1 MVRLRWAEGVLPR
14 ENWSGGCSFWLAERS
29 LTGKMRRMPRV
40 RTLIVGIPLLLAA
53 VTAVALWTVA
63 RVSVDKKNEM
73 YIGSIGEPTT
83 LNPVQ
88 AADAAS
94 SSVTGMIFNGLLK
107 YDADLEIVGDLA
119 AAWKMSQRSTF
130 FFATPEDA
138 VTAAANMEV
147 GITDRAAVHL
157 RRYMVE
163 GNRLVLEMSL
173 PGVTDSEVLAG
184 KFGVP
189 FLPVS
194 TVSVAA
200 PKALGDLLDVFA
212 AEDLAS
218 RVVRVWS
225 HGNLGELV
233 FLGNEEATL
242 ERLRAYLAEKFG
254 AEGWLVET
262 VLAPKFLAEP
272 EVTFVLHEGVRW
284 HDGAPFTSLD
294 VKFTY
299 DAIMDDR
306 VASPRKSDYELVL
319 SVETPDARTVRVVY
333 RRPFSPALESWMM
346 SVLPAHLLAEVAPDQ
361 WPLTFNRAPVGT
373 GAFKFAE
380 WKTNQFV
387 RVARNDDYFKGRPH
401 LDGIVFRTLPD
412 PLTLRL
418 AFETRQVDFWA
429 ADPWAV
435 GSFREDERF
444 TVFTSP
450 SNSYNYVG
458 WNLRRPM
465 FQDLRV
471 RRALAHAVNVDQ
483 MIRYVLY
490 GYGTQSTGIF
500 TPEMW
505 FFNPHVTPLAY
516 DPEKARQ
523 LLDEAGWV
531 PGADGIRVKDGQRF
545 AFTLIT
551 NNGNV
556 IRSDIATLVQENL
569 RTVGIEVTVEMYEWA
584 VFLKRFVNQG
594 EFDAVV
600 LGWAL
605 GQGFDQFQIW
615 HSTQTEPE
623 RLNMVGYQS
632 EQADRLLE
640 SIREEFVR
648 EKIIAMCGEL
658 QQLIYGDQPYL
669 FLFVPEGTSVMWKD
683 TFRVKRPGPDGTW
696 VEEPVTMTKAGWSHY
711 LEWFYRPE
719 YAGEARD

>member
-1 MVRLRWAEGVLPR
+1 MPRLR
-14 ENWSGGCSFWLAERS
+14 
-29 LTGKMRRMPRV
+29 
-40 RTLIVGIPLLLAA
+40 TLMLGIPLLLAA
-53 VTAVALWTVA
+53 VTALALWTVS
-63 RVSVDKKNEM
+63 RVTVDKKNEM
-73 YIGSIGEPTT
+73 YIGSIGEPST

-88 AADAAS
+88 AADSAS
-94 SSVTGMIFNGLLK
+94 GSVTGVIFNGLLK
-107 YDADLEIVGDLA
+107 YNAGLEIVGDLA
-119 AAWKMSQRSTF
+119 AEWKLSQRSTF
-130 FFATPEDA
+130 FFDSAEA
-138 VTAAANMEV
+138 AILAAANLEAGGV
-147 GITDRAAVHL
+147 DREALHL
-157 RRYMVE
+157 RRYAVE
-163 GNRLVLEMSL
+163 GDRLELELSL
-173 PGVTDSEVLAG
+173 PGVGDSEKLAA
-184 KFGVP
+184 KFGVAP
-189 FLPVS
+189 LPVQ
-194 TVSVAA
+194 TLSVMA
-200 PKALGDLLDVFA
+200 PKPLEDALTRFA
-212 AEDLAS
+212 AEESSA

-233 FLGNEEATL
+233 FLGAEEATR
-242 ERLRAYLAEKFG
+242 ERLRVWLAERFG
-254 AEGWLVET
+254 EEGLRIEAVQ
-262 VLAPKFLAEP
+262 APRFLAEP
-272 EVTFVLHEGVRW
+272 VVVFRLHDDVRW
-284 HDGAPFTSLD
+284 HDGAPFTSRD

-299 DAIMDDR
+299 EAMMDDR
-306 VASPRKSDYELVL
+306 VASPRKPDYELVL

-333 RRPFSPALESWMM
+333 RRPFSPALESWMT
-346 SVLPAHLLAEVAPDQ
+346 SVLPAHLLAGVPPDR

-373 GAFKFAE
+373 GPFKFAE

-387 RVARNDDYFKGRPH
+387 RVARNEDYFKGLPH

-418 AFETRQVDFWA
+418 AFETRQVDFWS

-444 TVFTSP
+444 TLFTSP

-471 RRALAHAVNVDQ
+471 RQALAHAVNIDQ
-483 MIRYVLY
+483 MIRYILY

-505 FFNPHVTPLAY
+505 FFNPRVQPLAY
-516 DPEKARQ
+516 DPEAARQ

-531 PGADGIRVKDGQRF
+531 PGEDGIRVKDGLRF

-569 RTVGIEVTVEMYEWA
+569 RAIGIEVTVEMYEWA

-615 HSTQTEPE
+615 HSSQTEPE
-623 RLNMVGYQS
+623 RLNMVGYRNK
-632 EQADRLLE
+632 EADRLLE
-640 SIREEFVR
+640 SVREEFDR
-648 EKIIAMCGEL
+648 GEIIRQCGEL
-658 QQLIYGDQPYL
+658 QQLIYDDQPYL

-683 TFRVKRPGPDGTW
+683 AFRVRRPGPDGTW
-696 VEEPVTMTKAGWSHY
+696 IDEPVTMTKAGWSHY

-719 YAGEARD
+719 YAKEASE

>member
-1 MVRLRWAEGVLPR
+1 
-14 ENWSGGCSFWLAERS
+14 
-29 LTGKMRRMPRV
+29 MPRV

-83 LNPVQ
+83 LNPIQ
-88 AADAAS
+88 AADSAA
-94 SSVTGMIFNGLLK
+94 SSVTGVVFNGLLK
-107 YDADLEIVGDLA
+107 YNADLEIVGDLA
-119 AAWKMSQRSTF
+119 AEWDLSQRSTF
-130 FFATPEDA
+130 FFATDEEA
-138 VTAAANMEV
+138 VMAAANMEA
-147 GITDRAAVHL
+147 GIVDRAALHL
-157 RRYMVE
+157 RRYTV
-163 GNRLVLEMSL
+163 GDKRLVLELSL
-173 PGVTDSEVLAG
+173 PGVSDSRKLAE
-184 KFGVP
+184 KFGVAAMP
-189 FLPVS
+189 TR
-194 TVSVAA
+194 TVSIAA
-200 PKALGDLLDVFA
+200 PKPLDDALSRFA
-212 AEDLAS
+212 AEDLAAQ
-218 RVVRVWS
+218 VVRVWAK
-225 HGNLGELV
+225 GNLGELV
-233 FLGNEEATL
+233 FLGNKEATL
-242 ERLRAYLAEKFG
+242 GRLRVWLAERFG
-254 AEGWLVET
+254 EEGLLIET
-262 VLAPKFLAEP
+262 VLAPEFLAEP
-272 EVTFVLHEGVRW
+272 EVTFRLHEDVRW
-284 HDGAPFTSLD
+284 HDGAPFTSRD

-299 DAIMDDR
+299 NAIMDDR
-306 VASPRKSDYELVL
+306 VASPRRPDYELVL
-319 SVETPDARTVRVVY
+319 SVDTPDGQTVRVVY

-346 SVLPAHLLAEVAPDQ
+346 SVLPAHLLADIAPDQ

-373 GAFKFAE
+373 GPFKFAE

-401 LDGIVFRTLPD
+401 LDGIVFRSLPD

-418 AFETRQVDFWA
+418 AFETRQVDFWSV
-429 ADPWAV
+429 DPWAV
-435 GSFREDERF
+435 GSFREDTRF
-444 TVFTSP
+444 TLFTSP

-471 RRALAHAVNVDQ
+471 RQALAHAVNIDQ

-505 FFNPHVTPLAY
+505 FFNPDVQPLAY
-516 DPEKARQ
+516 DPEKAKQ
-523 LLDEAGWV
+523 LLEAAGWV
-531 PGADGIRVKDGQRF
+531 PGPDGVRVKDGKRF

-569 RTVGIEVTVEMYEWA
+569 RAVGIEVTVEMYEWA

-632 EQADRLLE
+632 KEADRLLE
-640 SIREEFVR
+640 SIREEFDR
-648 EKIIAMCGEL
+648 EEIIRQCGEL
-658 QQLIYGDQPYL
+658 QQLIYNDQPYL

-683 TFRVKRPGPDGTW
+683 AFRVKRPGPDGTW
-696 VEEPVTMTKAGWSHY
+696 IDEPVTMTKAGWSHY

-719 YAGEARD
+719 YAQEAANNP

>member
-1 MVRLRWAEGVLPR
+1 
-14 ENWSGGCSFWLAERS
+14 
-29 LTGKMRRMPRV
+29 MPRL

-53 VTAVALWTVA
+53 VTALALWTVS
-63 RVSVDKKNEM
+63 RVTVDKKNEM
-73 YIGSIGEPTT
+73 YIGSIGEPGT

-88 AADAAS
+88 AADSAS
-94 SSVTGMIFNGLLK
+94 GSVTGVIFNGLLK
-107 YDADLEIVGDLA
+107 YNAGLEIVGDLA
-119 AAWKMSQRSTF
+119 AEWDLSQRSTF
-130 FFATPEDA
+130 FFDSAEEA
-138 VTAAANMEV
+138 ILAAANLEARVM
-147 GITDRAAVHL
+147 DREELHL
-157 RRYMVE
+157 RRYAVE
-163 GNRLVLEMSL
+163 GNRLELELSL
-173 PGVTDSEVLAG
+173 PGVDDSEKLAA
-184 KFGVP
+184 KFGVTP
-189 FLPVS
+189 L
-194 TVSVAA
+194 TVRTLSVMA
-200 PKALGDLLDVFA
+200 PKPLSDALTLFA
-212 AEDLAS
+212 AKESTA

-225 HGNLGELV
+225 NGNLGELV
-233 FLGNEEATL
+233 FLGDDEATR
-242 ERLRAYLAEKFG
+242 ERLRVWLAERFG
-254 AEGWLVET
+254 EEGLRIEPVQG
-262 VLAPKFLAEP
+262 PGFLAEP
-272 EVTFVLHEGVRW
+272 VVVFLLHDDVRW
-284 HDGAPFTSLD
+284 HDGAPFTSRD

-299 DAIMDDR
+299 EAIMDDR
-306 VASPRKSDYELVL
+306 VASPRKPDYELVL
-319 SVETPDARTVRVVY
+319 SVETPDARRVRVVY

-346 SVLPAHLLAEVAPDQ
+346 SVLPAHLLAGVPPDQ
-361 WPLTFNRAPVGT
+361 WPLTFNRKPVGT
-373 GAFKFAE
+373 GPFKFAE

-387 RVARNDDYFKGRPH
+387 RVARNEDYFKGLPH

-418 AFETRQVDFWA
+418 AFETRQVDFWS

-435 GSFREDERF
+435 GSFRADERF
-444 TVFTSP
+444 TLFTSP

-471 RRALAHAVNVDQ
+471 RRALAHAVNIDQ
-483 MIRYVLY
+483 MIRYILY

-505 FFNPHVTPLAY
+505 FFNPRVRPLAY
-516 DPEKARQ
+516 DPESARQ

-531 PGADGIRVKDGQRF
+531 PGEDGIRVKDGQRF

-569 RTVGIEVTVEMYEWA
+569 RAVGIEVTVEMYEWA

-615 HSTQTEPE
+615 HSSQAEPE

-632 EQADRLLE
+632 KEADRLLE
-640 SIREEFVR
+640 SVREEFDR
-648 EKIIAMCGEL
+648 DEIIRQCGEL
-658 QQLIYGDQPYL
+658 QQLIYDDQPYL

-683 TFRVKRPGPDGTW
+683 AFRVKRPGPDGTW
-696 VEEPVTMTKAGWSHY
+696 IDEPVKMTKAGWSHY

-719 YAGEARD
+719 YATEASE

>member
-1 MVRLRWAEGVLPR
+1 
-14 ENWSGGCSFWLAERS
+14 
-29 LTGKMRRMPRV
+29 MRRMSRV
-40 RTLIVGIPLLLAA
+40 RMLIIGVPLLLAA
-53 VTAVALWTVA
+53 VTLLALWTVA

-88 AADAAS
+88 ASDAAS
-94 SSVTGMIFNGLLK
+94 GAVTGMIFNGLLK
-107 YDADLEIVGDLA
+107 YNADLEIIGDLA
-119 AAWKMSQRSTF
+119 ADWTMGQRSTF

-138 VTAAANMEV
+138 MVAAANMEA
-147 GITDRAAVHL
+147 GLLSRRELHL
-157 RRYMVE
+157 LRYSVE
-163 GNRLVLEMSL
+163 GPRLVLELSL
-173 PGVTDSEVLAG
+173 PGVTDSLKLAE
-184 KFGVP
+184 KFGVET
-189 FLPVS
+189 LPVN
-194 TVSVAA
+194 TVSVVA
-200 PKALGDLLDVFA
+200 PKVLGDALETFA

-225 HGNLGELV
+225 NGNLGELV
-233 FLGNEEATL
+233 FLGNAEATS
-242 ERLRAYLAEKFG
+242 ERLRAFLTEKFG
-254 AEGWLVET
+254 VEGVQVET
-262 VLAPKFLAEP
+262 VTAPKFLAEP
-272 EVTFVLHEGVRW
+272 EVTFRLHEGVRW
-284 HDGAPFTSLD
+284 HDGAPFTSRD

-299 DAIMDDR
+299 EAIMDDR
-306 VASPRKSDYELVL
+306 VASPRKPDYELVL
-319 SVETPDARTVRVVY
+319 SVETPDEQTVRVVY

-346 SVLPAHLLAEVAPDQ
+346 SVLPAHLLADLPPDQ
-361 WPLTFNRAPVGT
+361 WPQKFNRAPVGT

-387 RVARNDDYFKGRPH
+387 RVARNEDYFRGRPH

-418 AFETRQVDFWA
+418 AFETRQVDFWN

-444 TVFTSP
+444 TLFTSP

-471 RRALAHAVNVDQ
+471 RRALAHAVNIDQ

-505 FFNPHVTPLAY
+505 FFNPHVQPLAY

-531 PGADGIRVKDGQRF
+531 PGADGIREKDGQRF

-569 RTVGIEVTVEMYEWA
+569 RAVGIEVNVEMYEWA
-584 VFLKRFVNQG
+584 VLLKRFLNQG
-594 EFDAVV
+594 EFDAMV

-632 EQADRLLE
+632 EKADRLLE
-640 SIREEFVR
+640 AIREEFDR

-658 QQLIYGDQPYL
+658 QQLIYADQPYL

-683 TFRVKRPGPDGTW
+683 AFRVKRPGPDGTW
-696 VEEPVTMTKAGWSHY
+696 IDEPVTMTKAGWSHY

-719 YAGEARD
+719 YAGEAPK

>member
-1 MVRLRWAEGVLPR
+1 
-14 ENWSGGCSFWLAERS
+14 
-29 LTGKMRRMPRV
+29 MPRL
-40 RTLIVGIPLLLAA
+40 RTLIVGIPLLLAGI
-53 VTAVALWTVA
+53 TALALWTVSRA
-63 RVSVDKKNEM
+63 TVDKKNEM
-73 YIGSIGEPTT
+73 YIGSIGEPST

-88 AADAAS
+88 AADGAS
-94 SSVTGMIFNGLLK
+94 GAVTGVIFNGLLK
-107 YDADLEIVGDLA
+107 YDASLEIVGDLA
-119 AAWKMSQRSTF
+119 AAWELGQRSTF
-130 FFATPEDA
+130 FFKSTEEAIL
-138 VTAAANMEV
+138 AAANLEAGLV
-147 GITDRAAVHL
+147 DRKALHL
-157 RRYMVE
+157 RRYAVE
-163 GNRLVLEMSL
+163 GERLELELSL
-173 PGVTDSEVLAG
+173 PGVSDSRALAA
-184 KFGVP
+184 KFGATP
-189 FLPVS
+189 LPVRTLS
-194 TVSVAA
+194 IMA
-200 PKALGDLLDVFA
+200 PKPLEDTLTRFA
-212 AEDLAS
+212 AEEISA

-225 HGNLGELV
+225 SGNLGELV
-233 FLGNEEATL
+233 FLGDQEETR
-242 ERLRAYLAEKFG
+242 ERLRVWLAKRLGE
-254 AEGWLVET
+254 EGLVIEP
-262 VLAPKFLAEP
+262 VLAPEFLAEP
-272 EVTFVLHEGVRW
+272 VVEFLLHEDVRW
-284 HDGAPFTSLD
+284 HDGAPFSSRD

-299 DAIMDDR
+299 EAIMDDR
-306 VASPRKSDYELVL
+306 VASPRKPDYELVL

-346 SVLPAHLLAEVAPDQ
+346 SILPAHLLADVPPDQ
-361 WPLTFNRAPVGT
+361 WPLVFNRAPVGT
-373 GAFKFAE
+373 GPFKFAE

-387 RVARNDDYFKGRPH
+387 RVARNEDYFKGLPH

-418 AFETRQVDFWA
+418 AFETQQVDFWS

-444 TVFTSP
+444 TLFTSP

-471 RRALAHAVNVDQ
+471 RQALAHAVNIDQ
-483 MIRYVLY
+483 MIRYILY

-505 FFNPHVTPLAY
+505 FFNPRVQPLAY
-516 DPEKARQ
+516 DPEEARQ
-523 LLDEAGWV
+523 LLDKAGWV
-531 PGADGIRVKDGQRF
+531 PGQDGIRVKDGERF

-569 RTVGIEVTVEMYEWA
+569 RAIGIEVTVEMYEWA

-615 HSTQTEPE
+615 HSSQTEPE

-632 EQADRLLE
+632 KEADRLLE
-640 SIREEFVR
+640 SVREEFDR
-648 EKIIAMCGEL
+648 DEIIRQCGEL
-658 QQLIYGDQPYL
+658 QQLIYDDQPYL

-683 TFRVKRPGPDGTW
+683 AFRVKRPGPDGTW
-696 VEEPVTMTKAGWSHY
+696 IDEPVTMTKAGWSHY

-719 YAGEARD
+719 YAKEARE

>member
-1 MVRLRWAEGVLPR
+1 
-14 ENWSGGCSFWLAERS
+14 
-29 LTGKMRRMPRV
+29 MRRMSRV
-40 RTLIVGIPLLLAA
+40 RMLIIGVPLLLAA
-53 VTAVALWTVA
+53 VTLVALWTVA

-88 AADAAS
+88 ATEAAAGA
-94 SSVTGMIFNGLLK
+94 VTGMIFNGLLK
-107 YDADLEIVGDLA
+107 YNADLEIVGDLA
-119 AAWKMSQRSTF
+119 ADWTMRQRSTF

-138 VTAAANMEV
+138 LVAAANMEA
-147 GITDRAAVHL
+147 GLLSRKEWHL
-157 RRYMVE
+157 VRYSVE
-163 GNRLVLEMSL
+163 GPRLVLELSL
-173 PGVTDSEVLAG
+173 PGVADSLKLAE
-184 KFGVP
+184 KFGVET
-189 FLPVS
+189 LPVN
-194 TVSVAA
+194 TVAVVA
-200 PKALGDLLDVFA
+200 PKALGEALALFA
-212 AEDLAS
+212 ADDLAS

-225 HGNLGELV
+225 NGNLGELV
-233 FLGNEEATL
+233 FLGNEEATS
-242 ERLRAYLAEKFG
+242 ERLRSFLTEKFG
-254 AEGWLVET
+254 AEGVQVET
-262 VLAPKFLAEP
+262 VTAPKFLAEP
-272 EVTFVLHEGVRW
+272 EVTFRLHEGVRW
-284 HDGAPFTSLD
+284 HDGAPFTSRD

-299 DAIMDDR
+299 EAIMDDR
-306 VASPRKSDYELVL
+306 VASPRKPDYELVL
-319 SVETPDARTVRVVY
+319 RVETPDAQTVRVIY

-346 SVLPAHLLAEVAPDQ
+346 GVLPAHLLADLPPDQ
-361 WPLTFNRAPVGT
+361 WPQKFNRAPVGT
-373 GAFKFAE
+373 GAFRFAE
-380 WKTNQFV
+380 WKTNQYV
-387 RVARNDDYFKGRPH
+387 RVARNDDYFRGRPH

-418 AFETRQVDFWA
+418 AFETRQVDFWN

-435 GSFREDERF
+435 GSFREDDRF
-444 TVFTSP
+444 TLFTSP
-450 SNSYNYVG
+450 SNSYNFVG

-471 RRALAHAVNVDQ
+471 RQALAHAVNIDQ

-505 FFNPHVTPLAY
+505 FFNPQVQPLAY
-516 DPEKARQ
+516 DPEQAKR

-531 PGADGIRVKDGQRF
+531 PGADGIREKDGQRF

-569 RTVGIEVTVEMYEWA
+569 RAVGIEVKVEMYEWA
-584 VFLKRFVNQG
+584 VFLKRFVNRG
-594 EFDAVV
+594 DFDAVV

-632 EQADRLLE
+632 AAADRLLE
-640 SIREEFVR
+640 SIREEFDR
-648 EKIIAMCGEL
+648 GQIIAMCGEL
-658 QQLIYGDQPYL
+658 QQLIYRDQPYL

-683 TFRVKRPGPDGTW
+683 AFRVKRPGPDGAW
-696 VEEPVTMTKAGWSHY
+696 IDEPVTMTKAGWSHY

-719 YAGEARD
+719 YAGEGEE

>member
-1 MVRLRWAEGVLPR
+1 MWRGGRVQR
-14 ENWSGGCSFWLAERS
+14 ENRLLPTPFWLAERF
-29 LTGKMRRMPRV
+29 LTVKMRRMPRV

-83 LNPVQ
+83 LNPIQ
-88 AADAAS
+88 AADSAS
-94 SSVTGMIFNGLLK
+94 SAVTGVVFNGLLK
-107 YDADLEIVGDLA
+107 YNADLEIVGDLA
-119 AAWKMSQRSTF
+119 AEWELSQRSTF
-130 FFATPEDA
+130 FFATDEEA
-138 VTAAANMEV
+138 IMAAANMEA
-147 GITDRAAVHL
+147 GIVDRAALHL
-157 RRYMVE
+157 RRYTV
-163 GNRLVLEMSL
+163 GDKRLVLELSL
-173 PGVTDSEVLAG
+173 PGVSDSRKLAE

-189 FLPVS
+189 TLPAR
-194 TVSVAA
+194 TVSIVA
-200 PKALGDLLDVFA
+200 PKPLGDALSEFA
-212 AEDLAS
+212 AEDLAAQ
-218 RVVRVWS
+218 VVRVWAN
-225 HGNLGELV
+225 GNLGELV
-233 FLGNEEATL
+233 YLGNEEATL
-242 ERLRAYLAEKFG
+242 GRLRVWLAERFG
-254 AEGWLVET
+254 EEGLVVEP
-262 VLAPKFLAEP
+262 VLAPEFLAEP
-272 EVTFVLHEGVRW
+272 EVNFRLHEGVRW
-284 HDGAPFTSLD
+284 HDGAPFTSRD

-306 VASPRKSDYELVL
+306 VASPRKPDYELVL
-319 SVETPDARTVRVVY
+319 SVETPDPLAVRVVY

-346 SVLPAHLLAEVAPDQ
+346 SILPAHLLAEVAPDQ

-373 GAFKFAE
+373 GPFKFAE

-387 RVARNDDYFKGRPH
+387 RVARYDDYFKGRPH

-418 AFETRQVDFWA
+418 AFETRQVDFWS

-444 TVFTSP
+444 TLFTSP

-471 RRALAHAVNVDQ
+471 RQALAHAVNVDQ

-505 FFNPHVTPLAY
+505 FFNPDVQPLAY
-516 DPEKARQ
+516 DPEKAKQ

-531 PGADGIRVKDGQRF
+531 PGPDGVRVKDGQRF

-569 RTVGIEVTVEMYEWA
+569 RAVGIEVTVEMYEWA

-615 HSTQTEPE
+615 HSSQTEPE

-632 EQADRLLE
+632 WEADRLLE
-640 SIREEFVR
+640 SIREEFDR
-648 EKIIAMCGEL
+648 AEIIRQCGEL
-658 QQLIYGDQPYL
+658 QQLIYDDQPYL

-683 TFRVKRPGPDGTW
+683 AFRVMRPGPDGTW
-696 VEEPVTMTKAGWSHY
+696 IDEPVTMTKAGWSHY

-719 YAGEARD
+719 YAEEAESNP

>member
-1 MVRLRWAEGVLPR
+1 MPRLR
-14 ENWSGGCSFWLAERS
+14 
-29 LTGKMRRMPRV
+29 
-40 RTLIVGIPLLLAA
+40 TLMLGIPLLLAA
-53 VTAVALWTVA
+53 VTALALWTVS
-63 RVSVDKKNEM
+63 RVTVDKKNEM
-73 YIGSIGEPTT
+73 YIGSIGEPST

-88 AADAAS
+88 AADSAS
-94 SSVTGMIFNGLLK
+94 GSVTGVIFNGLLK
-107 YDADLEIVGDLA
+107 YNAGLEIVGDLA
-119 AAWKMSQRSTF
+119 AEWKLSQRSTF
-130 FFATPEDA
+130 FFDSAEA
-138 VTAAANMEV
+138 AILAAANLEAGGV
-147 GITDRAAVHL
+147 DREALHL
-157 RRYMVE
+157 RRYAVE
-163 GNRLVLEMSL
+163 GDRLELELSL
-173 PGVTDSEVLAG
+173 PGVGDSEKLAA
-184 KFGVP
+184 KFGVAP
-189 FLPVS
+189 LPVQ
-194 TVSVAA
+194 TLSVMA
-200 PKALGDLLDVFA
+200 PKPLEDALTRFA
-212 AEDLAS
+212 AEESSA

-225 HGNLGELV
+225 NGNLGELV
-233 FLGNEEATL
+233 FLAGQEETH
-242 ERLRAYLAEKFG
+242 ERLRVWLAERFG
-254 AEGWLVET
+254 EEGLVVEP
-262 VLAPKFLAEP
+262 VQAPEFLAEP
-272 EVTFVLHEGVRW
+272 VVVFRLHDDVRW
-284 HDGAPFTSLD
+284 HDGAPFTSRD

-299 DAIMDDR
+299 EAMMDDR
-306 VASPRKSDYELVL
+306 VASPRKPDYELVL
-319 SVETPDARTVRVVY
+319 TVETPDARTVRVVY

-346 SVLPAHLLAEVAPDQ
+346 SVLPAHLLADVPPDQ
-361 WPLTFNRAPVGT
+361 WPLTFNRTPVGT
-373 GAFKFAE
+373 GPFKFAE

-387 RVARNDDYFKGRPH
+387 RVARNEDYFKGLPH

-418 AFETRQVDFWA
+418 AFETRQVDFWS

-435 GSFREDERF
+435 GSFRADERF
-444 TVFTSP
+444 TLFTSP

-471 RRALAHAVNVDQ
+471 RRALAHAVNIDQ
-483 MIRYVLY
+483 MIRYILY

-505 FFNPHVTPLAY
+505 FFNPRVQPLAY
-516 DPEKARQ
+516 DPEAARQ

-531 PGADGIRVKDGQRF
+531 PGEDGIRVKDGLRF

-569 RTVGIEVTVEMYEWA
+569 RAIGIEVTVEMYEWA

-615 HSTQTEPE
+615 HSSQAEPE

-632 EQADRLLE
+632 KEADRLLE
-640 SIREEFVR
+640 SVREEFDR
-648 EKIIAMCGEL
+648 DEIIRQCGQL
-658 QQLIYGDQPYL
+658 QQLIYDDQPYL

-683 TFRVKRPGPDGTW
+683 AFRVKRPGPAGTW
-696 VEEPVTMTKAGWSHY
+696 IDEPVTMTKAGWSHY

-719 YAGEARD
+719 YATEASE

>member
-1 MVRLRWAEGVLPR
+1 MLIIGV
-14 ENWSGGCSFWLAERS
+14 
-29 LTGKMRRMPRV
+29 
-40 RTLIVGIPLLLAA
+40 PLLLAA
-53 VTAVALWTVA
+53 VTLLALWTVA

-88 AADAAS
+88 ASDAAS
-94 SSVTGMIFNGLLK
+94 GAVTGMIFNGLLK
-107 YDADLEIVGDLA
+107 YNADLEIIGDLA
-119 AAWKMSQRSTF
+119 ADWTMGQRSTF

-138 VTAAANMEV
+138 MVAAANMEA
-147 GITDRAAVHL
+147 GLLSRRELHL
-157 RRYMVE
+157 LRYSVE
-163 GNRLVLEMSL
+163 GPRLVLELSL
-173 PGVTDSEVLAG
+173 PGVTDSLKLAE
-184 KFGVP
+184 KFGVET
-189 FLPVS
+189 LPVN
-194 TVSVAA
+194 TVSVVA
-200 PKALGDLLDVFA
+200 PKVLGDALETFA

-225 HGNLGELV
+225 NGNLGELV
-233 FLGNEEATL
+233 FLGNAEATS
-242 ERLRAYLAEKFG
+242 ERLRAFLTEKFG
-254 AEGWLVET
+254 VEGVQVET
-262 VLAPKFLAEP
+262 VTAPKFLAEP
-272 EVTFVLHEGVRW
+272 EVTFRLHEGVRW
-284 HDGAPFTSLD
+284 HDGAPFTSRD

-299 DAIMDDR
+299 EAIMDDR
-306 VASPRKSDYELVL
+306 VASPRKPDYELVL
-319 SVETPDARTVRVVY
+319 SVETPDEQTVRVVY

-346 SVLPAHLLAEVAPDQ
+346 SVLPAHLLADLPPDQ
-361 WPLTFNRAPVGT
+361 WPQKFNRAPVGT

-387 RVARNDDYFKGRPH
+387 RVARNEDYFRGRPH

-418 AFETRQVDFWA
+418 AFETRQVDFWN

-444 TVFTSP
+444 TLFTSP

-471 RRALAHAVNVDQ
+471 RRALAHAVNIDQ

-505 FFNPHVTPLAY
+505 FFNPHVQPLAY

-531 PGADGIRVKDGQRF
+531 PGADGIREKDGQRF

-569 RTVGIEVTVEMYEWA
+569 RAVGIEVNVEMYEWA
-584 VFLKRFVNQG
+584 VLLKRFLNQG
-594 EFDAVV
+594 EFDAMV

-632 EQADRLLE
+632 EKADRLLE
-640 SIREEFVR
+640 AIREEFDR

-658 QQLIYGDQPYL
+658 QQLIYADQPYL

-683 TFRVKRPGPDGTW
+683 AFRVKRPGPDGTW
-696 VEEPVTMTKAGWSHY
+696 IDEPVTMTKAGWSHY

-719 YAGEARD
+719 YAGEAPK

>member
-1 MVRLRWAEGVLPR
+1 
-14 ENWSGGCSFWLAERS
+14 
-29 LTGKMRRMPRV
+29 MPRL

-53 VTAVALWTVA
+53 VTALALWTVS
-63 RVSVDKKNEM
+63 RVSVDQKNEM

-88 AADAAS
+88 AADSAS
-94 SSVTGMIFNGLLK
+94 GSVTGVIFNGLLK
-107 YDADLEIVGDLA
+107 YDASLEIVGDLA
-119 AAWKMSQRSTF
+119 ADWELGQRSTF
-130 FFATPEDA
+130 FFGSAEEA
-138 VTAAANMEV
+138 ILAAANMEAGV
-147 GITDRAAVHL
+147 ADRQALHL
-157 RRYMVE
+157 RRYAVE
-163 GNRLVLEMSL
+163 GERLELELSL
-173 PGVTDSEVLAG
+173 PGVSDSQKLAAE
-184 KFGVP
+184 FGVKP
-189 FLPVS
+189 LAVR
-194 TVSVAA
+194 TVSVVA
-200 PKALGDLLDVFA
+200 PKPLDDSLTLFA
-212 AEDLAS
+212 AEESSA

-225 HGNLGELV
+225 NGSLGELV
-233 FLGNEEATL
+233 FLGEEEATRQ
-242 ERLRAYLAEKFG
+242 RLRVWLAERFG
-254 AEGWLVET
+254 EEGLVIEP
-262 VLAPKFLAEP
+262 VQAPKFLAEP
-272 EVTFVLHEGVRW
+272 VVVFRLHDGVRW
-284 HDGAPFTSLD
+284 HDGAPFTSRD

-299 DAIMDDR
+299 GAIMDDR
-306 VASPRKSDYELVL
+306 VASPRKPDYELVL
-319 SVETPDARTVRVVY
+319 SVETPDAQTVRVVY

-346 SVLPAHLLAEVAPDQ
+346 SVLPAHLLADVPPDQ

-373 GAFKFAE
+373 GPFKFSE

-387 RVARNDDYFKGRPH
+387 RVVRNGDYFKGRPH

-418 AFETRQVDFWA
+418 AFETRQVDFWS

-444 TVFTSP
+444 TLFTSP

-471 RRALAHAVNVDQ
+471 RRALAHAVNIDQ
-483 MIRYVLY
+483 MIRYILY
-490 GYGTQSTGIF
+490 GFGTQSTGIF

-505 FFNPHVTPLAY
+505 FFNPRVQPLVY
-516 DPEKARQ
+516 DPEKAKQ

-531 PGADGIRVKDGQRF
+531 PGQDGIRVKDGQRF
-545 AFTLIT
+545 SFTLIT

-569 RTVGIEVTVEMYEWA
+569 RAIGIEVTVEMYEWA

-615 HSTQTEPE
+615 HSSQTEPE

-632 EQADRLLE
+632 KEADRLLE
-640 SIREEFVR
+640 SVREEFDR
-648 EKIIAMCGEL
+648 DEIIRQCGEL
-658 QQLIYGDQPYL
+658 QQLIYDDQPYL

-683 TFRVKRPGPDGTW
+683 AFRVKRPGPDGTW
-696 VEEPVTMTKAGWSHY
+696 IDEPVTMTKAGWSHY

-719 YAGEARD
+719 YAKEAGE

>member
-1 MVRLRWAEGVLPR
+1 MRQGGALQR
-14 ENWSGGCSFWLAERS
+14 ENRMSGTPFWLAERF
-29 LTGKMRRMPRV
+29 LTVKMRRMPRV

-73 YIGSIGEPTT
+73 YFGGIGEPIK

-88 AADAAS
+88 EADSAS
-94 SSVTGMIFNGLLK
+94 SSVTNVVFNGLLK
-107 YDADLEIVGDLA
+107 YNADLEIVGDLA
-119 AAWKMSQRSTF
+119 AEWELSQRSTF
-130 FFATPEDA
+130 FFATDEAA
-138 VTAAANMEV
+138 VMAAANMEA
-147 GITDRAAVHL
+147 GIVDRAALHL
-157 RRYMVE
+157 RRYTL
-163 GNRLVLEMSL
+163 GDKRLVLELSL
-173 PGVTDSEVLAG
+173 PGVNDSRKLAE

-189 FLPVS
+189 TMPTR
-194 TVSVAA
+194 TVSVIA
-200 PKALGDLLDVFA
+200 PKPISDALSKFA

-218 RVVRVWS
+218 QVVRVWDN
-225 HGNLGELV
+225 GNFGELV
-233 FLGNEEATL
+233 YLGNEEVTL
-242 ERLRAYLAEKFG
+242 GRLRTWLIERFG
-254 AEGWLVET
+254 EEGLVIEP
-262 VLAPKFLAEP
+262 VLAPEFLAEP
-272 EVTFVLHEGVRW
+272 EVTFRLHEGVCW
-284 HDGAPFTSLD
+284 HDGAPFTSRD

-306 VASPRKSDYELVL
+306 VASPRKPGYELVL
-319 SVETPDARTVRVVY
+319 DVTTPNPRTVRVVY
-333 RRPFSPALESWMM
+333 RRPFSPALESWMIG
-346 SVLPAHLLAEVAPDQ
+346 VLPAHLLADVAPDQ
-361 WPLTFNRAPVGT
+361 WPLVFNRAPVGT
-373 GAFKFAE
+373 GPFKFAE

-387 RVARNDDYFKGRPH
+387 RVVRNDDYFKGRPH
-401 LDGIVFRTLPD
+401 LDGIVFRSLPD

-444 TVFTSP
+444 TLFTSP

-471 RRALAHAVNVDQ
+471 RRALAHAVNIDQ

-490 GYGTQSTGIF
+490 GYGTQSKGIF

-505 FFNPHVTPLAY
+505 FFDPNVQPIPY
-516 DPEKARQ
+516 DPERAKQ

-531 PGADGIRVKDGQRF
+531 PGPDGIRVKDGQRF

-569 RTVGIEVTVEMYEWA
+569 RAVGIEVTVEMYEWA

-594 EFDAVV
+594 EFDAIV

-632 EQADRLLE
+632 KEADRLLE
-640 SIREEFVR
+640 SIREEFDR
-648 EKIIAMCGEL
+648 ENIIAMCGEL

-683 TFRVKRPGPDGTW
+683 AFRVKRPGPDRTW
-696 VEEPVTMTKAGWSHY
+696 IDEPVTMTKAGWSHY

-719 YAGEARD
+719 YAQEAQD

>member
-1 MVRLRWAEGVLPR
+1 
-14 ENWSGGCSFWLAERS
+14 
-29 LTGKMRRMPRV
+29 MPRL
-40 RTLIVGIPLLLAA
+40 RTLIFGIPLLLAA
-53 VTAVALWTVA
+53 VTALALWTVS
-63 RVSVDKKNEM
+63 RVTVDKKNEM
-73 YIGSIGEPTT
+73 YIGSIGEPST

-88 AADAAS
+88 AADSAS
-94 SSVTGMIFNGLLK
+94 GSVTGVIFNGLLK
-107 YDADLEIVGDLA
+107 YNAGLEIVGDLA
-119 AAWKMSQRSTF
+119 AEWDLSQRSTF
-130 FFATPEDA
+130 FFDSAEEA
-138 VTAAANMEV
+138 ILAAANLEAGVM
-147 GITDRAAVHL
+147 DREELHL
-157 RRYMVE
+157 RRYAVE
-163 GNRLVLEMSL
+163 GNRLELELSL
-173 PGVTDSEVLAG
+173 PGVDDSEKLAA
-184 KFGVP
+184 KFGVTP
-189 FLPVS
+189 L
-194 TVSVAA
+194 TVRTLSVMA
-200 PKALGDLLDVFA
+200 PKPLSDALTLFA
-212 AEDLAS
+212 AKESTA

-225 HGNLGELV
+225 NGNLGELV
-233 FLGNEEATL
+233 FLGDDEATR
-242 ERLRAYLAEKFG
+242 ERLRVWLAERFG
-254 AEGWLVET
+254 EEGLRIEPVQG
-262 VLAPKFLAEP
+262 PGFLAEP
-272 EVTFVLHEGVRW
+272 VVVFLLHDDVRW
-284 HDGAPFTSLD
+284 HDGAPFTSRD

-299 DAIMDDR
+299 EAIMDDR
-306 VASPRKSDYELVL
+306 VASPRKPDYELVL
-319 SVETPDARTVRVVY
+319 SVETPDARRVRVVY

-346 SVLPAHLLAEVAPDQ
+346 SVLPAHLLAGVPPDQ
-361 WPLTFNRAPVGT
+361 WPLTFNRKPVGT
-373 GAFKFAE
+373 GPFKFAE

-387 RVARNDDYFKGRPH
+387 RVARNEDYFKGLPH

-418 AFETRQVDFWA
+418 AFETRQVDFWS

-435 GSFREDERF
+435 GSFRADERF
-444 TVFTSP
+444 TLFTSP

-471 RRALAHAVNVDQ
+471 RRALAHAVNIDQ
-483 MIRYVLY
+483 MIRYILY

-505 FFNPHVTPLAY
+505 FFNPRVRPLAY
-516 DPEKARQ
+516 DPESARQ

-531 PGADGIRVKDGQRF
+531 PGEDGIRVKDGQRF

-569 RTVGIEVTVEMYEWA
+569 RAVGIEVTVEMYEWA

-615 HSTQTEPE
+615 HSSQAEPE

-632 EQADRLLE
+632 KEADRLLE
-640 SIREEFVR
+640 SVREEFDR
-648 EKIIAMCGEL
+648 NEIIRQCGEL
-658 QQLIYGDQPYL
+658 QQLIYDDQPYL

-683 TFRVKRPGPDGTW
+683 AFRVKRPGPDGTW
-696 VEEPVTMTKAGWSHY
+696 IDEPVKMTKAGWSHY

-719 YAGEARD
+719 YATEASE

>member
-1 MVRLRWAEGVLPR
+1 
-14 ENWSGGCSFWLAERS
+14 
-29 LTGKMRRMPRV
+29 MPRV
-40 RTLIVGIPLLLAA
+40 RTLIVGVPLVLAA
-53 VTAVALWTVA
+53 VTAAALWTVA
-63 RVSVDKKNEM
+63 RVSVDQKNEM

-88 AADAAS
+88 AADSAS
-94 SSVTGMIFNGLLK
+94 GSVTGVVFNGLLK
-107 YDADLEIVGDLA
+107 YNADLEIVGDLA
-119 AAWKMSQRSTF
+119 AEWDLSQRSTF

-138 VTAAANMEV
+138 MTAAANMEA
-147 GITDRAAVHL
+147 GIVDRAALHL
-157 RRYMVE
+157 RRYSVD
-163 GNRLVLEMSL
+163 GNRLVLELTL
-173 PGVTDSEVLAG
+173 PGVTDAQKLAG
-184 KFGVP
+184 KFGVAP
-189 FLPVS
+189 LPVR
-194 TVSVAA
+194 TVSVVA
-200 PKALGDLLDVFA
+200 PQAMGRALEEFA
-212 AEDLAS
+212 AEDLAA

-233 FLGNEEATL
+233 FLGSAEATL
-242 ERLRAYLAEKFG
+242 GRLRAFLAGKFG
-254 AEGWLVET
+254 DEGLLVEP
-262 VLAPKFLAEP
+262 VMAPAFLAEP
-272 EVTFVLHEGVRW
+272 EATFRVHEGVRW
-284 HDGAPFTSLD
+284 HDGAPFTSRD

-306 VASPRKSDYELVL
+306 VASPRKPDYELVL
-319 SVETPDARTVRVVY
+319 SVETPDLQTVRVVY

-346 SVLPAHLLAEVAPDQ
+346 SVLPAHLLADVPPDQ
-361 WPLTFNRAPVGT
+361 WPLTFNRSPVGT
-373 GAFKFAE
+373 GPFKFAE

-444 TVFTSP
+444 TLFTSP

-471 RRALAHAVNVDQ
+471 RQALAHAVNVDQ
-483 MIRYVLY
+483 MICYVLY

-505 FFNPHVTPLAY
+505 FFNPNVQPLAY

-569 RTVGIEVTVEMYEWA
+569 RAVGIEVTVEMYEWA
-584 VFLKRFVNQG
+584 VLLKRFVNQG
-594 EFDAVV
+594 EFDAIV

-632 EQADRLLE
+632 EEADRLLE
-640 SIREEFVR
+640 SIREEFDR

-683 TFRVKRPGPDGTW
+683 AFRVKRPGPDGTW
-696 VEEPVTMTKAGWSHY
+696 IDEPVTMTKAGWSHY

-719 YAGEARD
+719 YATEVRP

>member
-1 MVRLRWAEGVLPR
+1 
-14 ENWSGGCSFWLAERS
+14 
-29 LTGKMRRMPRV
+29 MPRL

-53 VTAVALWTVA
+53 VTALALWTVS
-63 RVSVDKKNEM
+63 RVTVDKKNEM
-73 YIGSIGEPTT
+73 YIGSIGEPGT

-88 AADAAS
+88 AADSAS
-94 SSVTGMIFNGLLK
+94 GSVTGVIFNGLLK
-107 YDADLEIVGDLA
+107 YNAGLEIVGDLA
-119 AAWKMSQRSTF
+119 AEWDLSQRSTF
-130 FFATPEDA
+130 FFDSAEEA
-138 VTAAANMEV
+138 ILAAANLEAGVM
-147 GITDRAAVHL
+147 DREELHL
-157 RRYMVE
+157 RRYAVE
-163 GNRLVLEMSL
+163 GNRLELELSL
-173 PGVTDSEVLAG
+173 PGVDDSEKLAT
-184 KFGVP
+184 KFGVTP
-189 FLPVS
+189 L
-194 TVSVAA
+194 TVRTLSVMA
-200 PKALGDLLDVFA
+200 PKPLSDALTLFA
-212 AEDLAS
+212 AKESTA

-225 HGNLGELV
+225 NGNLGELV
-233 FLGNEEATL
+233 FLGDDEATR
-242 ERLRAYLAEKFG
+242 ERLRVWLAERFG
-254 AEGWLVET
+254 EEGLRIEPVQG
-262 VLAPKFLAEP
+262 PGFLAEP
-272 EVTFVLHEGVRW
+272 VVVFRLHDDVRW
-284 HDGAPFTSLD
+284 HDGAPFTSRD

-299 DAIMDDR
+299 EAIMDDR
-306 VASPRKSDYELVL
+306 VASPRKPDYELVL
-319 SVETPDARTVRVVY
+319 SVETPDARRVRVVY

-346 SVLPAHLLAEVAPDQ
+346 SVLPAHLLAGVPPDQ
-361 WPLTFNRAPVGT
+361 WPLTFNRKPVGT
-373 GAFKFAE
+373 GPFKFAE

-387 RVARNDDYFKGRPH
+387 RVARNEDYFKGLPH

-418 AFETRQVDFWA
+418 AFETRQVDFWS

-435 GSFREDERF
+435 GSFRADERF
-444 TVFTSP
+444 TLFTSP

-471 RRALAHAVNVDQ
+471 RRALAHAVNIDQ
-483 MIRYVLY
+483 MIRYILY

-505 FFNPHVTPLAY
+505 FFNPRVRPLAY
-516 DPEKARQ
+516 DPESARQ

-531 PGADGIRVKDGQRF
+531 PGKDGIRVKDGQRF

-569 RTVGIEVTVEMYEWA
+569 RAVGIEVTVEMYEWA

-615 HSTQTEPE
+615 HSSQAEPE

-632 EQADRLLE
+632 KEADRLLE
-640 SIREEFVR
+640 SVREEFDR
-648 EKIIAMCGEL
+648 DEIIRQCGEL
-658 QQLIYGDQPYL
+658 QQLIYDDQPYL

-683 TFRVKRPGPDGTW
+683 AFRVKRPGPDGTW
-696 VEEPVTMTKAGWSHY
+696 IDEPVKMTKAGWSHY

-719 YAGEARD
+719 YATEASE

>member
-1 MVRLRWAEGVLPR
+1 
-14 ENWSGGCSFWLAERS
+14 
-29 LTGKMRRMPRV
+29 MPRV

-63 RVSVDKKNEM
+63 RVSVDQKNEM

-88 AADAAS
+88 AADSAA
-94 SSVTGMIFNGLLK
+94 SSVTGVVFNGLLK
-107 YDADLEIVGDLA
+107 YNADLEIVGDLA
-119 AAWKMSQRSTF
+119 AEWDLSQRSTF
-130 FFATPEDA
+130 FFASDEEA
-138 VTAAANMEV
+138 VMAAANMEA
-147 GITDRAAVHL
+147 GIVDRAALHL
-157 RRYMVE
+157 RRYNV
-163 GNRLVLEMSL
+163 GDKRLVLELSL
-173 PGVTDSEVLAG
+173 PGVSDSRKLAE
-184 KFGVP
+184 KFGVAAMP
-189 FLPVS
+189 TR
-194 TVSVAA
+194 TVSIAA
-200 PKALGDLLDVFA
+200 PKPLGDALSRFA
-212 AEDLAS
+212 AEDLVAQ
-218 RVVRVWS
+218 VVRVWTK
-225 HGNLGELV
+225 GNLGELV

-242 ERLRAYLAEKFG
+242 GRLRVWLAERFG
-254 AEGWLVET
+254 EEGLLIEP
-262 VLAPKFLAEP
+262 VLAPEFLAEP
-272 EVTFVLHEGVRW
+272 EVTFRLHEGVRW
-284 HDGAPFTSLD
+284 HDGAPFTSRD

-306 VASPRKSDYELVL
+306 VASPRKPDYELVL
-319 SVETPDARTVRVVY
+319 SVDTPDEQTVRVVY

-346 SVLPAHLLAEVAPDQ
+346 SVLPAHLLADIAPDQ

-373 GAFKFAE
+373 GPFKFAE

-401 LDGIVFRTLPD
+401 LDGIVFRSLPD

-418 AFETRQVDFWA
+418 AFETRQVDFWSV
-429 ADPWAV
+429 DPWAV
-435 GSFREDERF
+435 GSFREDARF
-444 TVFTSP
+444 TLFTSP

-471 RRALAHAVNVDQ
+471 RQALAHAVNIDQ

-505 FFNPHVTPLAY
+505 FFNPDVQPLAY
-516 DPEKARQ
+516 DPEKAKQ
-523 LLDEAGWV
+523 LLEAAGWV
-531 PGADGIRVKDGQRF
+531 PGPDGVRVKDGKRF

-569 RTVGIEVTVEMYEWA
+569 RAVGIQVTVEMYEWA

-632 EQADRLLE
+632 KEADRLLE
-640 SIREEFVR
+640 SVREEFDR
-648 EKIIAMCGEL
+648 AEIIRQCGEL
-658 QQLIYGDQPYL
+658 QQLIYADQPYL

-683 TFRVKRPGPDGTW
+683 AFRVKRPGPEGAWID
-696 VEEPVTMTKAGWSHY
+696 EPVTMTKAGWSHY

-719 YAGEARD
+719 YAQEAANDP

>member
-1 MVRLRWAEGVLPR
+1 MRRGGALQR
-14 ENWSGGCSFWLAERS
+14 ENRTSGTPFWLAERF
-29 LTGKMRRMPRV
+29 LTVKMRRMPRV

-94 SSVTGMIFNGLLK
+94 SSVTGVVFNGLLK

-119 AAWKMSQRSTF
+119 AAWDLSQRSTF

-138 VTAAANMEV
+138 MTAAANLET
-147 GITDRAAVHL
+147 GIIDRTALHL
-157 RRYMVE
+157 RRYSVD
-163 GNRLVLEMSL
+163 GNRLVLELTL
-173 PGVTDSEVLAG
+173 PGVTDSQKLAE
-184 KFGVP
+184 KFGVVP
-189 FLPVS
+189 LPVR
-194 TVSVAA
+194 TVSVVA
-200 PKALGDLLDVFA
+200 PQAISRVLEEFA
-212 AEDLAS
+212 ADDLAA

-225 HGNLGELV
+225 NGNLGELV

-242 ERLRAYLAEKFG
+242 ARLRTFLAGKFG
-254 AEGWLVET
+254 EEGLLVEP
-262 VLAPKFLAEP
+262 VLAPPFLAEP
-272 EVTFVLHEGVRW
+272 EVTFQLHEGVRW
-284 HDGAPFTSLD
+284 HDGAPLTSRD

-306 VASPRKSDYELVL
+306 VASPRKPDYELVL
-319 SVETPDARTVRVVY
+319 SVETPDELSVRVVY

-346 SVLPAHLLAEVAPDQ
+346 SVLPAHLLADLPPDQ
-361 WPLTFNRAPVGT
+361 WPLTFNRSPVGT
-373 GAFKFAE
+373 GPFKFAE

-444 TVFTSP
+444 TLFTSP

-471 RRALAHAVNVDQ
+471 RRALAHAVNIDQ

-490 GYGTQSTGIF
+490 GYGTQSTGLF

-505 FFNPHVTPLAY
+505 FFNPDVQPLAY
-516 DPEKARQ
+516 DPEKAKQ

-531 PGADGIRVKDGQRF
+531 PGPDGIRVKDGQRF

-569 RTVGIEVTVEMYEWA
+569 RAVGIEVTVEMYEWA

-594 EFDAVV
+594 EFDAIV

-632 EQADRLLE
+632 KEADRLLE
-640 SIREEFVR
+640 SIREEFDR

-658 QQLIYGDQPYL
+658 QRLIYADQPYL

-683 TFRVKRPGPDGTW
+683 AFRVKRPGPDGAW
-696 VEEPVTMTKAGWSHY
+696 IDEPVTMTKAGWSHY

-719 YAGEARD
+719 YAEEAQD